1 MAVTHLSI
9 SCSKSKNVSKQQQH
23 HTERFDDTRKHR
35 NEMIDPTKSKDNIN
49 LRPDLEG
56 SYQERFESIVNSD
69 RYKGRRKKDGT
80 PVIAENG
87 KNAAVKMVQ
96 VTVNIGRADENGK
109 RLDDLSDDEITE
121 LLKNDVYPMMR
132 DWFGG
137 DANVLG
143 AAIHLDE
150 SKPHLHLDI
159 VPITED
165 GKLSAKKMLGNENNM
180 RFHQKEW
187 LEQMQERRPDL
198 NFSRKQNSKTN
209 GLEME
214 KLKELTAIA
223 EEKGE
228 DKAYNLVSYMRG
240 LDKKRMDAEWEKI
253 NADKSLLEDV
263 GAEQLKYTDELNA
276 FAEQLNGVESELN
289 QREMTL
295 NGRER
300 VLKGRENALNERER
314 HIEEQV
320 NTAFRERE
328 TALKGRERVLKG
340 RENALNERERHI
352 EEQVNTAFRE
362 RETAL
367 KGRENTLDEWE
378 SRIEEQVNTAFR
390 ERETALKGRENMLD
404 ERESRIEEQV
414 NTAFR
419 ERETALKGRE
429 NTLNEREHR
438 IEERVRGLDD
448 EVESR
453 VAKIKHAVVGAFKQL
468 PKIKDTLMMYMKKAR
483 EKDEEE
489 RKAREEQAERLAEI
503 ADTKTEQL
511 AKAIESED
519 NKQVEQHTEHLEQI
533 NATANEIDESQFEM
547 TSDELADKI
556 DNLEVEI
563 DESQFDMS
571 TQNQRTQ

>member
-35 NEMIDPTKSKDNIN
+35 NKMIDPEKSKDNIN
-49 LRPDLEG
+49 LRPDLQG
-56 SYQERFESIVNSD
+56 SYQERFENIVNSD

-87 KNAAVKMVQ
+87 KNAATKMIQ

-109 RLDDLSDDEITE
+109 KLDDLSDDEITE

-143 AAIHLDE
+143 AAIHRDE

-159 VPITED
+159 VPLTED

-180 RFHQKEW
+180 RFHQREW
-187 LEQMQERRPDL
+187 LEKMQERRPDL
-198 NFSRKQNSKTN
+198 NFQRKQDQKSN
-209 GLEME
+209 GVEME
-214 KLKELTAIA
+214 KLKELTALA

-240 LDKKRMDAEWEKI
+240 LDKKRTDAEWEKI
-253 NADKSLLEDV
+253 NADKDTLEQV

-276 FAEQLNGVESELN
+276 FAEQLNSTHNELN
-289 QREMTL
+289 ERERGLNERESTL

-320 NTAFRERE
+320 NTAF
-328 TALKGRERVLKG
+328 K
-340 RENALNERERHI
+340 
-352 EEQVNTAFRE
+352 E

-367 KGRENTLDEWE
+367 KGRENTLNE
-378 SRIEEQVNTAFR
+378 R
-390 ERETALKGRENMLD
+390 ERH
-404 ERESRIEEQV
+404 IEEQV

-438 IEERVRGLDD
+438 IEERVKGLDD
-448 EVESR
+448 EVELR

-468 PKIKDTLMMYMKKAR
+468 PKIKDSLMMYVKKAR

-489 RKAREEQAERLAEI
+489 RKAREEQAERLAEMTD
-503 ADTKTEQL
+503 AKTEQL
-511 AKAIESED
+511 AHAIESED
-519 NKQVEQHTEHLEQI
+519 IEQVAKHTEHLEEI
-533 NATANEIDESQFEM
+533 NEVSTEIDESQFDM
-547 TSDELADKI
+547 SANELADKI
-556 DNLEVEI
+556 DDFDFEI

>member
-35 NEMIDPTKSKDNIN
+35 NEMIDPTKSDQNIN
-49 LRPDLEG
+49 LRPDLQG
-56 SYQERFESIVNSD
+56 SYQERFENIVNSD

-109 RLDDLSDDEITE
+109 RIDDLSDDEITD

-137 DANVLG
+137 DANVIG
-143 AAIHLDE
+143 AAIHRDE

-159 VPITED
+159 VPLTED

-187 LEQMQERRPDL
+187 LESMQERRPDL

-240 LDKKRMDAEWEKI
+240 LDKTQMDAEWEKI

-276 FAEQLNGVESELN
+276 FAEQLKDTESKLDK
-289 QREMTL
+289 REIAL
-295 NGRER
+295 NGRDR
-300 VLKGRENALNERER
+300 ALKGRENMLNERER
-314 HIEEQV
+314 NIEERV
-320 NTAFRERE
+320 NTAFKERE
-328 TALKGRERVLKG
+328 S
-340 RENALNERERHI
+340 
-352 EEQVNTAFRE
+352 
-362 RETAL
+362 AL
-367 KGRENTLDEWE
+367 KGRENTLNERE
-378 SRIEEQVNTAFR
+378 RNIEERVNTAFK
-390 ERETALKGRENMLD
+390 ERESELKGRENTLN
-404 ERESRIEEQV
+404 EREHRIEERV
-414 NTAFR
+414 NTAFK
-419 ERETALKGRE
+419 EREGALKGRE

-519 NKQVEQHTEHLEQI
+519 IKQVEQHTEHLEQI

-556 DNLEVEI
+556 DNFEVEI

>member
-23 HTERFDDTRKHR
+23 HTERFDDSRQHR
-35 NEMIDPTKSKDNIN
+35 NKMIDPTKSDQNIN

-56 SYQERFESIVNSD
+56 SYQERFENIVNSD

-121 LLKNDVYPMMR
+121 LLKNDVYPMLK

-137 DANVLG
+137 DANVIG
-143 AAIHLDE
+143 AAIHRDE

-187 LEQMQERRPDL
+187 LEKMQERRPDL
-198 NFSRKQNSKTN
+198 NFSRKQNQKTN

-228 DKAYNLVSYMRG
+228 DKALNLVSYMRG
-240 LDKKRMDAEWEKI
+240 LDKKRTDAEWEKI
-253 NADKSLLEDV
+253 NADKDTLEQV
-263 GAEQLKYTDELNA
+263 GAEQLKYTNELNA
-276 FAEQLNGVESELN
+276 FSEQLNSTHNELN
-289 QREMTL
+289 EREMAL

-300 VLKGRENALNERER
+300 
-314 HIEEQV
+314 
-320 NTAFRERE
+320 
-328 TALKGRERVLKG
+328 
-340 RENALNERERHI
+340 
-352 EEQVNTAFRE
+352 
-362 RETAL
+362 AL
-367 KGRENTLDEWE
+367 KGRENTLNERE
-378 SRIEEQVNTAFR
+378 RNIEERVNTAFK
-390 ERETALKGRENMLD
+390 ERESELKGRENTLN
-404 ERESRIEEQV
+404 ERERNIEERV
-414 NTAFR
+414 NTAFKERESELKGRENTLNER
-419 ERETALKGRE
+419 ERNIEERVNTAFKEREGALKGRE

-519 NKQVEQHTEHLEQI
+519 IKQVEQHTEHLEQI

>member
-23 HTERFDDTRKHR
+23 HTERFSDERKHR
-35 NEMIDPTKSKDNIN
+35 NKMIDPDKSKDNIN
-49 LRPDLEG
+49 LRPDLQG
-56 SYQERFESIVNSD
+56 SYQERFDNIVNSD

-109 RLDDLSDDEITE
+109 RLDDLSDDEITD
-121 LLKNDVYPMMR
+121 LLKNDVYPMMKE
-132 DWFGG
+132 WFGG

-159 VPITED
+159 VPLTED

-187 LEQMQERRPDL
+187 LESMQERRPDL
-198 NFSRKQNSKTN
+198 NFSRKQNQKTN

-214 KLKELTAIA
+214 KLKELTALA

-240 LDKKRMDAEWEKI
+240 LDKKKTDAEWERI
-253 NADKSLLEDV
+253 ATTDNALKVKAKEV
-263 GAEQLKYTDELNA
+263 AEQEQKNDATRDELNA
-276 FAEQLNGVESELN
+276 TVGPLKKLSDKLVKKT
-289 QREMTL
+289 RDVDK
-295 NGRER
+295 RER
-300 VLKGRENALNERER
+300 ELNERE
-314 HIEEQV
+314 
-320 NTAFRERE
+320 T
-328 TALKGRERVLKG
+328 
-340 RENALNERERHI
+340 
-352 EEQVNTAFRE
+352 
-362 RETAL
+362 
-367 KGRENTLDEWE
+367 
-378 SRIEEQVNTAFR
+378 
-390 ERETALKGRENMLD
+390 
-404 ERESRIEEQV
+404 
-414 NTAFR
+414 
-419 ERETALKGRE
+419 
-429 NTLNEREHR
+429 TLNERESTL
-438 IEERVRGLDD
+438 EERADKLAMERTQGRERELN
-448 EVESR
+448 ERETTLNERESCIGQ
-453 VAKIKHAVVGAFKQL
+453 IKSVFVGAFKQL
-468 PKIKDTLMMYMKKAR
+468 PKIKDTLMMYVKKAR

-503 ADTKTEQL
+503 TDVKTEQL

-519 NKQVEQHTEHLEQI
+519 IEQVAKHTEHLEQI
-533 NATANEIDESQFEM
+533 N
-547 TSDELADKI
+547 
-556 DNLEVEI
+556 EVSTEI

-571 TQNQRTQ
+571 AGTLEDKIDDFDFDESQFDMSNQRQQTQ

>member
-23 HTERFDDTRKHR
+23 HTERFNADRKHR
-35 NEMIDPTKSKDNIN
+35 NKMIDPEKSDQNIN

-87 KNAAVKMVQ
+87 KNAAVKMIQ

-121 LLKNDVYPMMR
+121 LLKNDVYPMMKE
-132 DWFGG
+132 WFGG
-137 DANVLG
+137 DANVIG
-143 AAIHLDE
+143 AAIHRDE

-159 VPITED
+159 VPITEN

-198 NFSRKQNSKTN
+198 NFQRKQNQKAN
-209 GLEME
+209 GVEME
-214 KLKELTAIA
+214 KLKELTAQA
-223 EEKGE
+223 EEHGN
-228 DKAYNLVSYMRG
+228 DVALNVLMRMRKQDEAE
-240 LDKKRMDAEWEKI
+240 LNKKREQIEEDEQKNDAFR
-253 NADKSLLEDV
+253 DK
-263 GAEQLKYTDELNA
+263 LNA
-276 FAEQLNGVESELN
+276 TVVSLKTTSVKLVEQERAQNK
-289 QREMTL
+289 REREQNERETAL

-300 VLKGRENALNERER
+300 
-314 HIEEQV
+314 
-320 NTAFRERE
+320 
-328 TALKGRERVLKG
+328 
-340 RENALNERERHI
+340 
-352 EEQVNTAFRE
+352 
-362 RETAL
+362 
-367 KGRENTLDEWE
+367 
-378 SRIEEQVNTAFR
+378 
-390 ERETALKGRENMLD
+390 
-404 ERESRIEEQV
+404 
-414 NTAFR
+414 
-419 ERETALKGRE
+419 ALKGRE
-429 NTLNEREHR
+429 NTLNERER
-438 IEERVRGLDD
+438 NIEERVNTAFKERESELKGRENTLNERERNIEERVRGLDD
-448 EVESR
+448 EVETR
-453 VAKIKHAVVGAFKQL
+453 VSKIKSAVVGAFKQL
-468 PKIKDTLMMYMKKAR
+468 PKIKDTLVAYMKKAR

-519 NKQVEQHTEHLEQI
+519 IKQVEQHTEHLEQI

>member
-23 HTERFDDTRKHR
+23 HTERFDDSRKHR

-56 SYQERFESIVNSD
+56 SYQDRFESIVNSD

-87 KNAAVKMVQ
+87 KNAAVKMIQ

-137 DANVLG
+137 DANVIG
-143 AAIHLDE
+143 AAIHRDE

-159 VPITED
+159 VPITAD

-187 LEQMQERRPDL
+187 LEKMQERRPDL
-198 NFSRKQNSKTN
+198 NFSRKQNQKAN
-209 GLEME
+209 GVEME
-214 KLKELTAIA
+214 KLKELTALA

-240 LDKKRMDAEWEKI
+240 LDKKRTDAEWEKI
-253 NADKSLLEDV
+253 NADKDTLEQV

-276 FAEQLNGVESELN
+276 FAEQLNSTHNE
-289 QREMTL
+289 
-295 NGRER
+295 
-300 VLKGRENALNERER
+300 LNERER
-314 HIEEQV
+314 
-320 NTAFRERE
+320 
-328 TALKGRERVLKG
+328 G
-340 RENALNERERHI
+340 LNERETTLNERESTL
-352 EEQVNTAFRE
+352 EERANRLAIRRTQGRE
-362 RETAL
+362 REL
-367 KGRENTLDEWE
+367 N
-378 SRIEEQVNTAFR
+378 
-390 ERETALKGRENMLD
+390 ERETTLNERESTLEERADKLAIERTQERESALNKRTKALD
-404 ERESRIEEQV
+404 ERESRIGQ
-414 NTAFR
+414 
-419 ERETALKGRE
+419 
-429 NTLNEREHR
+429 
-438 IEERVRGLDD
+438 
-448 EVESR
+448 
-453 VAKIKHAVVGAFKQL
+453 IKSTFVGVFKQL
-468 PKIKDTLMMYMKKAR
+468 PKIKDTVMMYLTKAR

-489 RKAREEQAERLAEI
+489 RKAREEQAQKLAEI
-503 ADTKTEQL
+503 TDKKTEQL
-511 AKAIESED
+511 ANAIEQED
-519 NKQVEQHTEHLEQI
+519 VEQVAKHTEHLEQI
-533 NATANEIDESQFEM
+533 NEVANEIDESQFEM
-547 TSDELADKI
+547 SADTLESKI
-556 DNLEVEI
+556 DDFEFEI

-571 TQNQRTQ
+571 NQRQQTQ

>member
-9 SCSKSKNVSKQQQH
+9 SCTKSKNVSTQQQH
-23 HTERFDDTRKHR
+23 HTERFDDSRKHR
-35 NEMIDPTKSKDNIN
+35 NKMIDPDKSKDNIN

-56 SYQERFESIVNSD
+56 SYQDRFESIVNSD
-69 RYKGRRKKDGT
+69 RYKGRRKKDGI

-87 KNAAVKMVQ
+87 KNAAVKMIQ

-137 DANVLG
+137 DANVIG
-143 AAIHLDE
+143 AAIHRDE

-180 RFHQKEW
+180 RFHQREW
-187 LEQMQERRPDL
+187 LEKMQERRPDL
-198 NFSRKQNSKTN
+198 NFQRKQNSKTN
-209 GLEME
+209 GVEME

-228 DKAYNLVSYMRG
+228 DKALNLVSYMRG
-240 LDKKRMDAEWEKI
+240 LDKKQTDAEWERI
-253 NADKSLLEDV
+253 ATTDKALKVKAKEV
-263 GAEQLKYTDELNA
+263 AEQEQKNDATRDELNA
-276 FAEQLNGVESELN
+276 VVEPLKKLSDKLVKKTRDVDK
-289 QREMTL
+289 REMTL

-320 NTAFRERE
+320 N
-328 TALKGRERVLKG
+328 
-340 RENALNERERHI
+340 N
-352 EEQVNTAFRE
+352 AFRE

-367 KGRENTLDEWE
+367 KGRENT
-378 SRIEEQVNTAFR
+378 
-390 ERETALKGRENMLD
+390 LD

-429 NTLNEREHR
+429 NTLNEREK
-438 IEERVRGLDD
+438 GLDD

-453 VAKIKHAVVGAFKQL
+453 VSKIKTAFVGALKQL
-468 PKIKDTLMMYMKKAR
+468 PKIKDTLMMYVKKAR

-503 ADTKTEQL
+503 TDVKTEQL

-519 NKQVEQHTEHLEQI
+519 IEQVAKHTEHLEQI
-533 NATANEIDESQFEM
+533 NEVSIEIDESQFDMPAE
-547 TSDELADKI
+547 TLEDKI
-556 DNLEVEI
+556 DDFDF

>member
-23 HTERFDDTRKHR
+23 HTERFNADRKHR
-35 NEMIDPTKSKDNIN
+35 NKMIDPEKSDQNIN

-87 KNAAVKMVQ
+87 KNAAVKMIQ

-121 LLKNDVYPMMR
+121 LLKNDVYPMMKE
-132 DWFGG
+132 WFGG
-137 DANVLG
+137 DANVIG
-143 AAIHLDE
+143 AAIHRDE

-198 NFSRKQNSKTN
+198 NFQRKQNQKAN
-209 GLEME
+209 GVEME
-214 KLKELTAIA
+214 KLKELTAQA
-223 EEKGE
+223 EEHGN
-228 DKAYNLVSYMRG
+228 DVALNVLMRMRKQDEAE
-240 LDKKRMDAEWEKI
+240 LNKKREQIEENEQKNDAFR
-253 NADKSLLEDV
+253 DK
-263 GAEQLKYTDELNA
+263 LNA
-276 FAEQLNGVESELN
+276 TVVSLKTTSVKLVEQERAQNK
-289 QREMTL
+289 REREQNERETAL

-300 VLKGRENALNERER
+300 
-314 HIEEQV
+314 
-320 NTAFRERE
+320 
-328 TALKGRERVLKG
+328 
-340 RENALNERERHI
+340 
-352 EEQVNTAFRE
+352 
-362 RETAL
+362 AL
-367 KGRENTLDEWE
+367 KGRENTLNERE
-378 SRIEEQVNTAFR
+378 RNIEERVNTAFK
-390 ERETALKGRENMLD
+390 ERESALKGRENTLN
-404 ERESRIEEQV
+404 ERERNIEERV
-414 NTAFR
+414 NTAFK
-419 ERETALKGRE
+419 ERESELKGRENTLNEREHRIEERVNTAFKEREGALKGRE

-483 EKDEEE
+483 ERDEEE

-519 NKQVEQHTEHLEQI
+519 IKQVEQHTEHLEQI
-533 NATANEIDESQFEM
+533 NATANEIDESKFEM

>member
-23 HTERFDDTRKHR
+23 HTERFDDSRKHR

-49 LRPDLEG
+49 LRPDLQG
-56 SYQERFESIVNSD
+56 SYQERFNNIVNSD

-121 LLKNDVYPMMR
+121 LLKNDVYPMLK

-137 DANVLG
+137 DANVIG
-143 AAIHLDE
+143 AAIHRDE

-180 RFHQKEW
+180 RFHQREW
-187 LEQMQERRPDL
+187 LESMQARRPDL
-198 NFSRKQNSKTN
+198 NFQRKQNQKAN
-209 GLEME
+209 GVEME
-214 KLKELTAIA
+214 KLKELTAQAEEHGNDVALNVLMQMRKQDEAELNKKRERIA
-223 EEKGE
+223 EDEQKNDAFK
-228 DKAYNLVSYMRG
+228 DKLDATVVSLKKTSVKLVEQEHAQN
-240 LDKKRMDAEWEKI
+240 KRER
-253 NADKSLLEDV
+253 
-263 GAEQLKYTDELNA
+263 EQNE
-276 FAEQLNGVESELN
+276 
-289 QREMTL
+289 RETAL

-300 VLKGRENALNERER
+300 
-314 HIEEQV
+314 
-320 NTAFRERE
+320 T
-328 TALKGRERVLKG
+328 
-340 RENALNERERHI
+340 
-352 EEQVNTAFRE
+352 
-362 RETAL
+362 L
-367 KGRENTLDEWE
+367 KGRENTLNERE
-378 SRIEEQVNTAFR
+378 RNIEERVNTAFKEREGALKERENTLNER
-390 ERETALKGRENMLD
+390 ERN
-404 ERESRIEEQV
+404 IEERV
-414 NTAFR
+414 NTAFK

-438 IEERVRGLDD
+438 IEERVKGLDD
-448 EVESR
+448 EVETR

-468 PKIKDTLMMYMKKAR
+468 PKIKDTLVAYMTKAR

-503 ADTKTEQL
+503 TDVKTEQL
-511 AKAIESED
+511 ADAIERED
-519 NKQVEQHTEHLEQI
+519 ITQVAKHTEHLEQI
-533 NATANEIDESQFEM
+533 NEVSTEIDESQ
-547 TSDELADKI
+547 SDMSAGTLENKI
-556 DNLEVEI
+556 DNLEFEI

-571 TQNQRTQ
+571 NQNQRTL

>member
-23 HTERFDDTRKHR
+23 HTERFDDSRKHR
-35 NEMIDPTKSKDNIN
+35 NKNIDATKSDQNIN
-49 LRPDLEG
+49 LRPDLQG
-56 SYQERFESIVNSD
+56 SYQERFDNIVNSD

-109 RLDDLSDDEITE
+109 KLDDLSDDEITE
-121 LLKNDVYPMMR
+121 LLKNDVYPMLK

-159 VPITED
+159 VPLTED

-180 RFHQKEW
+180 RFHQREW
-187 LEQMQERRPDL
+187 LEKMQERRPDL
-198 NFSRKQNSKTN
+198 NFSRKQNQKAN
-209 GLEME
+209 GVEME
-214 KLKELTAIA
+214 KLKELTAQA
-223 EEKGE
+223 EEHGN
-228 DKAYNLVSYMRG
+228 DVALNVLMRMRKQDEAE
-240 LDKKRMDAEWEKI
+240 LNKKREQIEEDEQKNDAFR
-253 NADKSLLEDV
+253 DK
-263 GAEQLKYTDELNA
+263 LNA
-276 FAEQLNGVESELN
+276 TVVSLKTTSVKLVEQERAQNK
-289 QREMTL
+289 REREQNERETAL

-300 VLKGRENALNERER
+300 
-314 HIEEQV
+314 
-320 NTAFRERE
+320 
-328 TALKGRERVLKG
+328 
-340 RENALNERERHI
+340 
-352 EEQVNTAFRE
+352 
-362 RETAL
+362 AL
-367 KGRENTLDEWE
+367 KGRENTLNERE
-378 SRIEEQVNTAFR
+378 RNIEERVNTAF
-390 ERETALKGRENMLD
+390 K
-404 ERESRIEEQV
+404 ERES
-414 NTAFR
+414 
-419 ERETALKGRE
+419 ALKGRE
-429 NTLNEREHR
+429 NTLNERERNIEERVNTAFKEREGALKERENTMNEREHR

-468 PKIKDTLMMYMKKAR
+468 PKIKDTLVAYMKKAR

-503 ADTKTEQL
+503 TDTKTEQL

-519 NKQVEQHTEHLEQI
+519 IEQVEQHTEHLEQI
-533 NATANEIDESQFEM
+533 N
-547 TSDELADKI
+547 
-556 DNLEVEI
+556 EVVEEI
-563 DESQFDMS
+563 DESQFDMPAETLEDKIDDFDFDES
-571 TQNQRTQ
+571 QFDMSNQNQRTQ

>member
-23 HTERFDDTRKHR
+23 HTERFDDSRKHR

-56 SYQERFESIVNSD
+56 SYQDRFESIVNSD

-87 KNAAVKMVQ
+87 KNAAVKMIQ

-137 DANVLG
+137 DANVIG
-143 AAIHLDE
+143 AAIHRDE

-159 VPITED
+159 VPITAD

-187 LEQMQERRPDL
+187 LEKMQERRPDL
-198 NFSRKQNSKTN
+198 NFSRKQNQKAN
-209 GLEME
+209 GVEME
-214 KLKELTAIA
+214 KLKELTALA

-240 LDKKRMDAEWEKI
+240 LDKKRTDAEWEKI
-253 NADKSLLEDV
+253 NADKDTLEQV

-276 FAEQLNGVESELN
+276 FAEQLNSTHNELN
-289 QREMTL
+289 ERERGLNERESTL

-320 NTAFRERE
+320 NTAFKERE
-328 TALKGRERVLKG
+328 TALKGRE
-340 RENALNERERHI
+340 NTLNERERHI
-352 EEQVNTAFRE
+352 EEQVNTAF
-362 RETAL
+362 
-367 KGRENTLDEWE
+367 K
-378 SRIEEQVNTAFR
+378 
-390 ERETALKGRENMLD
+390 
-404 ERESRIEEQV
+404 
-414 NTAFR
+414 

-438 IEERVRGLDD
+438 IEERVKGLDD

-468 PKIKDTLMMYMKKAR
+468 PKIKDSLMMYVKKAR

-489 RKAREEQAERLAEI
+489 RKAREEQAERLAEMTD
-503 ADTKTEQL
+503 AKTEQL
-511 AKAIESED
+511 AHAIESED
-519 NKQVEQHTEHLEQI
+519 IEQVAKHTEHLEEI
-533 NATANEIDESQFEM
+533 NEVSTEIDESQFDM
-547 TSDELADKI
+547 SANELADKI
-556 DNLEVEI
+556 DDFDFEI

>member
-23 HTERFDDTRKHR
+23 HTERFDDSRQHR
-35 NEMIDPTKSKDNIN
+35 NKMIDPTKSDQNIN

-56 SYQERFESIVNSD
+56 SYQERFENIVNSD

-121 LLKNDVYPMMR
+121 LLKNDVYPMLK

-137 DANVLG
+137 DANVIG
-143 AAIHLDE
+143 AAIHRDE

-187 LEQMQERRPDL
+187 LEKMQERRPDL
-198 NFSRKQNSKTN
+198 NFSRKQNSKAN
-209 GLEME
+209 GVEME

-223 EEKGE
+223 EDKGE
-228 DKAYNLVSYMRG
+228 EKALNVLKYMHKQEKAKWDK
-240 LDKKRMDAEWEKI
+240 EWERI
-253 NADKSLLEDV
+253 ETTDKELDAKAKEV
-263 GAEQLKYTDELNA
+263 AEQEQKNDATRDELNA
-276 FAEQLNGVESELN
+276 FIKPLKSASDELVKKT
-289 QREMTL
+289 RDVDK
-295 NGRER
+295 RER
-300 VLKGRENALNERER
+300 
-314 HIEEQV
+314 
-320 NTAFRERE
+320 
-328 TALKGRERVLKG
+328 
-340 RENALNERERHI
+340 
-352 EEQVNTAFRE
+352 
-362 RETAL
+362 
-367 KGRENTLDEWE
+367 
-378 SRIEEQVNTAFR
+378 
-390 ERETALKGRENMLD
+390 
-404 ERESRIEEQV
+404 
-414 NTAFR
+414 
-419 ERETALKGRE
+419 ALKGRE
-429 NTLNEREHR
+429 NTLNERER
-438 IEERVRGLDD
+438 NIEERVNTAFKERERALKGRENTLNERERNIEERVNTAFKERESELKGRENTLNERERNIEERVRGLDD

-519 NKQVEQHTEHLEQI
+519 IKQVEQHTEHLEQI

>member
-23 HTERFDDTRKHR
+23 HTERFNADRKHR
-35 NEMIDPTKSKDNIN
+35 NKMIDPEKSDQNIN

-87 KNAAVKMVQ
+87 KNAAVKMIQ

-121 LLKNDVYPMMR
+121 LLKNDVYPMMKE
-132 DWFGG
+132 WFGG
-137 DANVLG
+137 DANVIG
-143 AAIHLDE
+143 AAIHRDE

-198 NFSRKQNSKTN
+198 NFQRKQNQKAN
-209 GLEME
+209 GVEME
-214 KLKELTAIA
+214 KLKELTAQA
-223 EEKGE
+223 EEHGN
-228 DKAYNLVSYMRG
+228 DVALNVLMRMRKQDEAE
-240 LDKKRMDAEWEKI
+240 LNKKREQIEEDEQKNDAFR
-253 NADKSLLEDV
+253 DK
-263 GAEQLKYTDELNA
+263 LNA
-276 FAEQLNGVESELN
+276 TVVSLKTTSVKLVEQERAQNK
-289 QREMTL
+289 REREQNERETAL

-300 VLKGRENALNERER
+300 
-314 HIEEQV
+314 
-320 NTAFRERE
+320 
-328 TALKGRERVLKG
+328 
-340 RENALNERERHI
+340 
-352 EEQVNTAFRE
+352 
-362 RETAL
+362 
-367 KGRENTLDEWE
+367 
-378 SRIEEQVNTAFR
+378 
-390 ERETALKGRENMLD
+390 
-404 ERESRIEEQV
+404 
-414 NTAFR
+414 
-419 ERETALKGRE
+419 ALKGRE
-429 NTLNEREHR
+429 NTLNERER
-438 IEERVRGLDD
+438 NIEERVNTAFKERESALKGRENTLNERERNIEERVRGLDD

-483 EKDEEE
+483 ERDEEE

-519 NKQVEQHTEHLEQI
+519 IKQVEQHTEHLEQI
-533 NATANEIDESQFEM
+533 NATANEIDESKFEM

>member
-23 HTERFDDTRKHR
+23 HTERFDDSRQHR
-35 NEMIDPTKSKDNIN
+35 NKMIDPTKSDQNIN

-56 SYQERFESIVNSD
+56 SYQERFENIVNSD

-109 RLDDLSDDEITE
+109 RIDDLSDDEITD
-121 LLKNDVYPMMR
+121 LLKNDVYPMMKE
-132 DWFGG
+132 WFGG

-150 SKPHLHLDI
+150 SKPHLHLDV
-159 VPITED
+159 VPLTED

-180 RFHQKEW
+180 RFHQREW
-187 LEQMQERRPDL
+187 LESMQERRPDL
-198 NFSRKQNSKTN
+198 NFQRKQNQKAN
-209 GLEME
+209 GVEME
-214 KLKELTAIA
+214 KLKELTAQA
-223 EEKGE
+223 EEHGN
-228 DKAYNLVSYMRG
+228 DVALNVLMRMRKQDEAE
-240 LDKKRMDAEWEKI
+240 LNKKREQIEEDEQKNDAVK
-253 NADKSLLEDV
+253 DKLDATIVSLKTTSVKLV
-263 GAEQLKYTDELNA
+263 EQERAQNKRER
-276 FAEQLNGVESELN
+276 EQNE
-289 QREMTL
+289 RETTL

-300 VLKGRENALNERER
+300 ALKGRENMLNERER
-314 HIEEQV
+314 NIEERV
-320 NTAFRERE
+320 NTAFKERE
-328 TALKGRERVLKG
+328 TALKGRES
-340 RENALNERERHI
+340 E
-352 EEQVNTAFRE
+352 
-362 RETAL
+362 
-367 KGRENTLDEWE
+367 
-378 SRIEEQVNTAFR
+378 
-390 ERETALKGRENMLD
+390 
-404 ERESRIEEQV
+404 
-414 NTAFR
+414 
-419 ERETALKGRE
+419 LKGRE
-429 NTLNEREHR
+429 NTLNERER
-438 IEERVRGLDD
+438 NIEERVRGLDD

-519 NKQVEQHTEHLEQI
+519 IKQVEQHTEHLEQI

>member
-9 SCSKSKNVSKQQQH
+9 SCSKSKNVSRQQQH
-23 HTERFDDTRKHR
+23 HTERFDDSRKHR

-56 SYQERFESIVNSD
+56 SYQERFENIVNSD

-87 KNAAVKMVQ
+87 KNAAVKMIQ

-121 LLKNDVYPMMR
+121 LLKNDVYPMMKE
-132 DWFGG
+132 WFGG
-137 DANVLG
+137 DANVIG
-143 AAIHLDE
+143 AAIHRDE
-150 SKPHLHLDI
+150 SKPHLHLDV
-159 VPITED
+159 VPLTAD

-198 NFSRKQNSKTN
+198 NFQRKQNQKAN
-209 GLEME
+209 GVEME

-228 DKAYNLVSYMRG
+228 DKALNLVSYMRG
-240 LDKKRMDAEWEKI
+240 LDKKRTDAEWEKI
-253 NADKSLLEDV
+253 NADKDTLEQV

-276 FAEQLNGVESELN
+276 FAEHLNGVESGLN
-289 QREMTL
+289 QRETAL

-300 VLKGRENALNERER
+300 ALKGRESRLNERER

-320 NTAFRERE
+320 N
-328 TALKGRERVLKG
+328 
-340 RENALNERERHI
+340 N
-352 EEQVNTAFRE
+352 
-362 RETAL
+362 
-367 KGRENTLDEWE
+367 
-378 SRIEEQVNTAFR
+378 
-390 ERETALKGRENMLD
+390 
-404 ERESRIEEQV
+404 
-414 NTAFR
+414 AFR

-429 NTLNEREHR
+429 NTLNERESR
-438 IEERVRGLDD
+438 IEEQVNNAFRERETALKGRESVLDKREKGLDD
-448 EVESR
+448 EVETR

-468 PKIKDTLMMYMKKAR
+468 PKIKDTLMMYVKKAR

-503 ADTKTEQL
+503 TDAKTEQL
-511 AKAIESED
+511 ADAIEQED
-519 NKQVEQHTEHLEQI
+519 IKQVAKHTEHLEQI
-533 NATANEIDESQFEM
+533 NKVSTEIDESQFEM
-547 TSDELADKI
+547 TSDKLKKKI
-556 DNLEVEI
+556 DDFDFKI

>member
-9 SCSKSKNVSKQQQH
+9 SCTKSKNVSTQQQH
-23 HTERFDDTRKHR
+23 HTERFDDSRKHR
-35 NEMIDPTKSKDNIN
+35 NKMIDPTKSDQNIN

-56 SYQERFESIVNSD
+56 SYQERFENIVNSD

-87 KNAAVKMVQ
+87 KNAAVKMIQ

-137 DANVLG
+137 DANVIG
-143 AAIHLDE
+143 AAIHRDE

-187 LEQMQERRPDL
+187 LESMQARRPDL
-198 NFSRKQNSKTN
+198 NFQRKQNQKSN
-209 GLEME
+209 GVEME
-214 KLKELTAIA
+214 KLKELTAQA
-223 EEKGE
+223 EEHGN
-228 DKAYNLVSYMRG
+228 DVALNVLMRMRKQDEAE
-240 LDKKRMDAEWEKI
+240 LNKKREQIEEDEQKNDAFR
-253 NADKSLLEDV
+253 DK
-263 GAEQLKYTDELNA
+263 LNA
-276 FAEQLNGVESELN
+276 TVVSLKTTSVKLVEQERAQNK
-289 QREMTL
+289 REREQNERETAL

-314 HIEEQV
+314 
-320 NTAFRERE
+320 
-328 TALKGRERVLKG
+328 
-340 RENALNERERHI
+340 
-352 EEQVNTAFRE
+352 
-362 RETAL
+362 
-367 KGRENTLDEWE
+367 
-378 SRIEEQVNTAFR
+378 SIEEQVNTAFR

-429 NTLNEREHR
+429 NTLNEREK
-438 IEERVRGLDD
+438 GLDD

-453 VAKIKHAVVGAFKQL
+453 VSKIKTAFVGALKQL
-468 PKIKDTLMMYMKKAR
+468 PKIKDTLMMYVKKAR

-503 ADTKTEQL
+503 TDVKTEQL

-519 NKQVEQHTEHLEQI
+519 IEQVEKHTEHLEQI
-533 NATANEIDESQFEM
+533 N
-547 TSDELADKI
+547 
-556 DNLEVEI
+556 EVSTEI

-571 TQNQRTQ
+571 AGTLEDKIDDFDFEIDESEFDMSNQNQITL

>member
-9 SCSKSKNVSKQQQH
+9 SCSKSKNVSRQQQH
-23 HTERFDDTRKHR
+23 HTERFDAERKHR
-35 NEMIDPTKSKDNIN
+35 NKMIDPDKSKDNIN

-56 SYQERFESIVNSD
+56 SYQDRFESIVNSD

-87 KNAAVKMVQ
+87 KNAAVKMIQ

-121 LLKNDVYPMMR
+121 LLKNDVYPMMKE
-132 DWFGG
+132 WFGG
-137 DANVLG
+137 DANVIG
-143 AAIHLDE
+143 AAIHRDE

-198 NFSRKQNSKTN
+198 NFQRKQNQKAN
-209 GLEME
+209 GVEME
-214 KLKELTAIA
+214 KLKELTAQA
-223 EEKGE
+223 EEHGN
-228 DKAYNLVSYMRG
+228 DVALNVLMRMRKQDEAE
-240 LDKKRMDAEWEKI
+240 LNKKREQIEEDEQKNDAFR
-253 NADKSLLEDV
+253 DK
-263 GAEQLKYTDELNA
+263 LNA
-276 FAEQLNGVESELN
+276 TVVSLKTTSVKLVEQEHAQNK
-289 QREMTL
+289 REREQNERETAL

-300 VLKGRENALNERER
+300 
-314 HIEEQV
+314 
-320 NTAFRERE
+320 
-328 TALKGRERVLKG
+328 
-340 RENALNERERHI
+340 
-352 EEQVNTAFRE
+352 
-362 RETAL
+362 
-367 KGRENTLDEWE
+367 
-378 SRIEEQVNTAFR
+378 
-390 ERETALKGRENMLD
+390 
-404 ERESRIEEQV
+404 
-414 NTAFR
+414 
-419 ERETALKGRE
+419 ALKGRE
-429 NTLNEREHR
+429 NTLNERER
-438 IEERVRGLDD
+438 NIEERVNTAFKERESELKGRENTLNERERNIEERVNTAFKERESELKGRENTLNERERNIEERVRGLDD

-519 NKQVEQHTEHLEQI
+519 IKQVEQHTEHLEQI

>member
-56 SYQERFESIVNSD
+56 SYQDRFEAIVNSE

-87 KNAAVKMVQ
+87 KNAATKMIQ

-109 RLDDLSDDEITE
+109 RLEDLSDDEITE
-121 LLKNDVYPMMR
+121 LLKNDVYPMMK

-137 DANVLG
+137 DANVIG
-143 AAIHLDE
+143 AAIHRDE

-187 LEQMQERRPDL
+187 LESMQERRPDL
-198 NFSRKQNSKTN
+198 NFQRKQNQKAN
-209 GLEME
+209 GVEME

-228 DKAYNLVSYMRG
+228 EKALNVLMYMHKQEKAKWDK
-240 LDKKRMDAEWEKI
+240 EWERI
-253 NADKSLLEDV
+253 ETTDKELDAKAKEV
-263 GAEQLKYTDELNA
+263 AEQEQKNDATRDELNA
-276 FAEQLNGVESELN
+276 FIKPLKSASDKLVKKT
-289 QREMTL
+289 RDVDK
-295 NGRER
+295 RER
-300 VLKGRENALNERER
+300 ELNERE
-314 HIEEQV
+314 
-320 NTAFRERE
+320 T
-328 TALKGRERVLKG
+328 T
-340 RENALNERERHI
+340 LNERESTL
-352 EEQVNTAFRE
+352 EERADKLAMERTQGRE
-362 RETAL
+362 REL
-367 KGRENTLDEWE
+367 N
-378 SRIEEQVNTAFR
+378 
-390 ERETALKGRENMLD
+390 ERETMLN
-404 ERESRIEEQV
+404 ERESRIGQIKS
-414 NTAFR
+414 AF
-419 ERETALKGRE
+419 
-429 NTLNEREHR
+429 
-438 IEERVRGLDD
+438 
-448 EVESR
+448 
-453 VAKIKHAVVGAFKQL
+453 VGVFKQL
-468 PKIKDTLMMYMKKAR
+468 PKIKDTLVAYMKKAR

-489 RKAREEQAERLAEI
+489 RKAREEQAQRLAEI
-503 ADTKTEQL
+503 TDKKTEQL
-511 AKAIESED
+511 ADAIEQED
-519 NKQVEQHTEHLEQI
+519 IKQVEQHTEHLEQI
-533 NATANEIDESQFEM
+533 NATANEIDESQFDMSAGTLEN
-547 TSDELADKI
+547 KI
-556 DNLEVEI
+556 DNLEIEI

>member
-1 MAVTHLSI
+1 MYTRTGYFVIILAKEHVLGGVTMAVTHLSI

-23 HTERFDDTRKHR
+23 HTERFDDSRQHR
-35 NEMIDPTKSKDNIN
+35 NKMIDPTKSDQNIN

-56 SYQERFESIVNSD
+56 SYQERFENIVNSD

-121 LLKNDVYPMMR
+121 LLKNDVYPMLK

-137 DANVLG
+137 DANVIG
-143 AAIHLDE
+143 AAIHRDE

-187 LEQMQERRPDL
+187 LEKMQERRPDL
-198 NFSRKQNSKTN
+198 NFSRKQNQKTN

-228 DKAYNLVSYMRG
+228 DKALNVLMYMHKQEKAKW
-240 LDKKRMDAEWEKI
+240 DKEWERI
-253 NADKSLLEDV
+253 ETTDKELDAKAKEV
-263 GAEQLKYTDELNA
+263 AEQEQKNDATRDELNA
-276 FAEQLNGVESELN
+276 FIKPLKSASEELVKKT
-289 QREMTL
+289 RDADK
-295 NGRER
+295 RER
-300 VLKGRENALNERER
+300 ELNERE
-314 HIEEQV
+314 
-320 NTAFRERE
+320 T
-328 TALKGRERVLKG
+328 T
-340 RENALNERERHI
+340 LNERESTL
-352 EEQVNTAFRE
+352 EERADKLAMERTQGRE
-362 RETAL
+362 REL
-367 KGRENTLDEWE
+367 NK
-378 SRIEEQVNTAFR
+378 
-390 ERETALKGRENMLD
+390 RETTLN
-404 ERESRIEEQV
+404 ERESRIGQIKS
-414 NTAFR
+414 AF
-419 ERETALKGRE
+419 
-429 NTLNEREHR
+429 
-438 IEERVRGLDD
+438 
-448 EVESR
+448 
-453 VAKIKHAVVGAFKQL
+453 VGAFKQL
-468 PKIKDTLMMYMKKAR
+468 PKIKDTLMMYVKKAR

-503 ADTKTEQL
+503 TDVKTEQL
-511 AKAIESED
+511 AEAIEQED
-519 NKQVEQHTEHLEQI
+519 VKQVAKHTEHLEQI
-533 NATANEIDESQFEM
+533 NNTANEIDESRFDMSAGTLEN
-547 TSDELADKI
+547 KI
-556 DNLEVEI
+556 DNLEIEI

-571 TQNQRTQ
+571 TQNQQTI